1 MRIGSL
7 RSVYRVNVR
16 VITALCFLCA
26 LLAAGWVAWRVA
38 SWVPQL
44 PSDTPASFIPP
55 PSAGEWHRSD
65 TPEPVWAVSD
75 PFTSPYIE
83 ARLAEEKAAR
93 AAEEARRVKAAKTEA
108 AAAAIARTQ
117 AAKAKAAAPVAA
129 SPKPAPQPATPLASP
144 KPPRTVTLVY
154 RGMLT
159 RTDGTSV
166 AIIEQAPGQKTTLLE
181 TGESIEGFSMARLD
195 RTTAMLMG
203 ADGKTEHPLP
213 VGKKI
218 TLTPGK
224 QKQ

>member
-1 MRIGSL
+1 M
-7 RSVYRVNVR
+7 
-16 VITALCFLCA
+16 
-26 LLAAGWVAWRVA
+26 
-38 SWVPQL
+38 
-44 PSDTPASFIPP
+44 
-55 PSAGEWHRSD
+55 
-65 TPEPVWAVSD
+65 WADSD

-83 ARLAEEKAAR
+83 TRLAEEKAAH
-93 AAEEARRVKAAKTEA
+93 AAEQARRAKEARTKA
-108 AAAAIARTQ
+108 AAAAIARKQ
-117 AAKAKAAAPVAA
+117 AAKAKAAAPAA
-129 SPKPAPQPATPLASP
+129 VSPKPAPKPAAAPASP
-144 KPPRTVTLVY
+144 KPPRTITLVY

-181 TGESIEGFSMARLD
+181 AGETIEGFSMARLD

-218 TLTPGK
+218 TLAPGK